1 VGANLSE
8 TPIKVIAELGV
19 NHLGD
24 MRTAKIMIEKA
35 KETEASFV
43 KLQYYKVDALYPKDH
58 PLYRAVKKTQF
69 SIERIGELK
78 DYAEKDVGIPFVCT
92 VFKSP
97 ELVEDLE
104 HIGLQ
109 YYKIRYADSQ
119 NWNLINRVLETGKT
133 VFIST
138 NRMPIDP
145 HYLYHPRIKWLYIND
160 RRPSLPSD
168 FELERVGVFDG
179 FSSHHPNILVPLAA
193 AIMAKAKKK
202 KEFYIEVHCILDH
215 SIDTPDAPVSL
226 DFKELK
232 TLIEYIRM
240 VEQFS

>member
-1 VGANLSE
+1 MVYPAL
-8 TPIKVIAELGV
+8 IKVIAELGV
-19 NHLGD
+19 NHCGNVKMAQLLIQ
-24 MRTAKIMIEKA
+24 RS
-35 KETEASFV
+35 KEAGASFV
-43 KLQYYKVDALYPKDH
+43 KLQYYKTHMLYPKDH
-58 PLYRAVKKTQF
+58 PLYRDVRKAQLSLKK
-69 SIERIGELK
+69 IEALK
-78 DYAEKDVGIPFVCT
+78 EYAENKVEIPFVCT

-97 ELVEDLE
+97 KLVDDLE
-104 HIGLQ
+104 SIGLE

-119 NWNLINRVLETGKT
+119 NWSLIDRVLETGKT

-168 FELERVGVFDG
+168 FELERVSVFDG
-179 FSSHHPNILVPLAA
+179 FSNHHPNILVPLAA

-240 VEQFS
+240 VEEFS